1 MKKYFLLLLPVI
13 GITAMLSAPNDAVAA
28 GSQALDFCLRSV
40 IPSLLPFLVFS
51 SIAVSTGLA
60 DLCAKI
66 FGKIMHPLFG
76 VPGEC
81 ATAFI
86 LGLISGFPVGAK
98 TAAELYENG
107 KCSKNHAEKLLT
119 FCNGASPAFIIGTVG
134 GVLWNDKK
142 IGFILFAAQ
151 TVTLIITGIIFGRTK
166 NGCEY
171 QIEKDCIDRKRHE
184 PFLSAVVSSVMGSAL
199 TMLYITAFIVFFAVI
214 SQMLM
219 HFGLI
224 PAIAELVSR
233 LFDGTGITQNDIETI
248 LCGFVEFSTGVKKA
262 AEEEVGIKQAVITS
276 LILGWS
282 GLSVHCQTAAS
293 VLPLGI
299 SIKKYVCAKAL
310 SSVLFAM
317 TTFAFYNLFIR

>member
-1 MKKYFLLLLPVI
+1 MKKYFILLLPVI

-86 LGLISGFPVGAK
+86 LGLISGFPIGAK
-98 TAAELYENG
+98 TAAELYENR

-151 TVTLIITGIIFGRTK
+151 TVTLIITGIVFGKTK
-166 NGCEY
+166 NVSEDP
-171 QIEKDCIDRKRHE
+171 IENDCIKRKKQE
-184 PFLSAVVSSVMGSAL
+184 PFLSAVVSSVMGSAI
-199 TMLYITAFIVFFAVI
+199 TALYITAFIVFFAVI

-219 HFGLI
+219 HFGII
-224 PAIAELVSR
+224 PAIAEFISR
-233 LFDGTGITQNDIETI
+233 LFNGTGITQNDIETV

-262 AEEEVGIKQAVITS
+262 AEETGLKQAVITA

-282 GLSVHCQTAAS
+282 GLSVHCQVAAS

-299 SIKKYVCAKAL
+299 SVKKYILAKAF
-310 SSVLFAM
+310 SSVLFAV
-317 TTFAFYNLFIR
+317 TTFAFYILFNR